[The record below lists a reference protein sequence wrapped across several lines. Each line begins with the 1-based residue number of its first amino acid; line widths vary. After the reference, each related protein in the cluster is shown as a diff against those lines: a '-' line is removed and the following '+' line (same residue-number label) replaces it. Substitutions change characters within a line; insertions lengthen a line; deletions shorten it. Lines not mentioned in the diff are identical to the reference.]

1 MILSLLVGVD
11 KILSFVYFFV
21 VCVAEKFQ
29 LNIIPFVWILYVGVI
44 KLINS

>member
-1 MILSLLVGVD
+1 
-11 KILSFVYFFV
+11 
-21 VCVAEKFQ
+21 VAEKFQ